1 MEKPQGLHDAA
12 GLLSTGKRQMSDD
25 GRLLAALR
33 RMDRIGIGVN
43 QLDPDDL
50 RALRDIL
57 QETAEAAAG
66 LIDGALAEIAD
77 TDRTTIAR
85 CPEIAHPGG
94 LTLDFPLRV
103 ADRPLGV
110 LSVTTPPGRV
120 LAAAEEAILRN
131 LANLAAGALF
141 HAGEHRDSK
150 RSLARKED
158 ELSLLRHAGML
169 ISSRTGLQDTLE
181 AILHMALEITGARYG
196 IFRLVDRKGGALVTA
211 AIAGEDL
218 GRPAVE
224 ALPINVTSV
233 MGMVAKTHQPVII
246 ADVREIPWS
255 RIYYPLD
262 HGLQMRAEL
271 AVPLVGAGGRL
282 EGVLNLESPQVGAFT
297 EADSHLLQGLAGQAV
312 IAIQE
317 VRLLDALRDTSSRL
331 LSQDLKQVLGHI
343 EALREELVSGDTE
356 WDRKI
361 GAILSQY
368 VALAKENATRQDAL
382 HKAREAHA
390 VAETFA
396 AMGDIAANLLHHLNN
411 KVGTIPVRVEGIQDK
426 CAQQIAESPYLA
438 ANLAEIERAA
448 LDAMSTVRKRLALL
462 HPMNPGPVSIAQCLA
477 EAIRAARVR
486 GGVTVEQSAD
496 LGSLA
501 PVQSSREGLTLVL
514 LNLLE
519 NAGEA
524 LGDQGRIAVSGTVA
538 GNYVELTMSDDGP
551 GVPPELQDRIFEF
564 DFSGQRREARSESS
578 RLGFGLWWVKTLI
591 ARAGGSITVES
602 DGRSGTTFRIRLPCA
617 R

>member
-1 MEKPQGLHDAA
+1 MI
-12 GLLSTGKRQMSDD
+12 TRQTSDD
-25 GRLLAALR
+25 ERLLAALG
-33 RMDRIGIGVN
+33 RMNEIGIAVN
-43 QLDPDDL
+43 RLDPDDSL
-50 RALRDIL
+50 ALDDIL
-57 QETAEAAAG
+57 RQTTEAAAG
-66 LIDGALAEIAD
+66 LVEGAFAEITGGEGTVRA
-77 TDRTTIAR
+77 ASSQLV
-85 CPEIAHPGG
+85 PAGG
-94 LTLDFPLRV
+94 LALDYPLRV
-103 ADRPLGV
+103 ADRPLGA
-110 LSVTTPPGRV
+110 LSVIPPPGRT
-120 LAAAEEAILRN
+120 LAPAEEAILRN
-131 LANLAAGALF
+131 LTNLAAGALF
-141 HAGEHRDSK
+141 HAGVHRDSQ

-158 ELSLLRHAGML
+158 ELALLRHAGLL

-181 AILHMALEITGARYG
+181 TILHLALEITGAHYG
-196 IFRLVDRKGGALVTA
+196 IFRLVDRKRSVLVTA

-233 MGMVAKTHQPVII
+233 MGMVAKTKQPVII
-246 ADVREIPWS
+246 PDVRELPWAK
-255 RIYYPLD
+255 IYYPLD

-282 EGVLNLESPQVGAFT
+282 EGVLNLESPQVGAFS

-317 VRLLDALRDTSSRL
+317 VRLLDALRDTSVRV
-331 LSQDLKQVLGHI
+331 LSQDVDRVLRHI
-343 EALREELVSGDTE
+343 QTLREELVRGDTE

-361 GAILSQY
+361 EAILSQY
-368 VALAKENATRQDAL
+368 AALANENATRQQAL
-382 HKAREAHA
+382 REAREART

-448 LDAMSTVRKRLALL
+448 LDAMHTVRERLALL
-462 HPMNPGPVSIAQCLA
+462 HPINPGPVSIAECLA
-477 EAIRAARVR
+477 EALRAARLP
-486 GGVTVEQSAD
+486 GGVTVEQGD
-496 LGSLA
+496 QLNGLA
-501 PVQSSREGLTLVL
+501 PVLTSREGLTLVL

-524 LGDQGRIAVSGTVA
+524 LDGKGRITISGEATSSS
-538 GNYVELTMSDDGP
+538 VELTVADDGP
-551 GVPPELQDRIFEF
+551 GVPSELQGRIFEF
-564 DFSGQRREARSESS
+564 DFSVQRREARCQSS

-602 DGRSGTTFRIRLPCA
+602 DGLSGTTFRIRLPCA